1 MNNIWRASIALLLAL
16 FLAPQVSAQQ
26 PSAEQAGVLWFDR
39 MATALRELNFEA
51 TLVQVQGDRIQ
62 PILWLHGRHAD
73 DLEVELLIHLNG
85 ADVRIL
91 RLGDQT
97 SYYFQPAD
105 NSYSINSDSTYGL
118 LPAAFYKPFAQLN
131 DYYQVIAGR
140 GMRVTGRDTQY
151 LRLVSRDNS
160 RYHYSLWIDR
170 ETGMLLKLQMLTP
183 QGQVLEQLQLTSF
196 QLSEELP
203 VSLADLQGVQ
213 RPPRLF
219 DANSAVAPQFGFTPS
234 WLPIGFKLQRQTHRL
249 LYATQI
255 AHDHFLYSD
264 GLTEVSVYV
273 SRKRDQALPELAFEG
288 AESFYNSSNG
298 DFAITVVGKLP
309 VATLKQI
316 ADNVEASSNSQ

>member
-1 MNNIWRASIALLLAL
+1 MSNIWRASIALLLAL
-16 FLAPQVSAQQ
+16 FIAPQVSAQQ
-26 PSAEQAGVLWFDR
+26 ASAEQAGVLWFDR

-62 PILWLHGRHAD
+62 PIMWMHGRHSD
-73 DLEVELLIHLNG
+73 NLEVELLIHLNG

-118 LPAAFYKPFAQLN
+118 LPAAFYRPFAQLD

-170 ETGMLLKLQMLTP
+170 ETGMLLKMQMLTP
-183 QGQVLEQLQLTSF
+183 QGEVLEQLQLTSF
-196 QLSEELP
+196 QLTPELP

-219 DANSAVAPQFGFTPS
+219 DPNSQVQPKYALSPS
-234 WLPIGFKLQRQTHRL
+234 WLPIGFQLQRQTHRL
-249 LYATQI
+249 LYATQL
-255 AHDHFLYSD
+255 ASDHFLYSD
-264 GLTEVSVYV
+264 GLTEVSVYI
-273 SRKRDQALPELAFEG
+273 SRQQEQALPELAFEG
-288 AESFYNSSNG
+288 AESFYNTRKGN
-298 DFAITVVGKLP
+298 FAVTVVGKLP
-309 VATLKQI
+309 VATLRQI
-316 ADNVEASSNSQ
+316 ADNVEAVGTP